1 MIDKL
6 ADRNLFAAFF
16 AIVITAILSS
26 AAFGQAS
33 APSALVTD
41 LYKQH
46 DAKKSPF
53 FQYKNRALVDKYF
66 TKSTA
71 DLIWTDATTVK
82 GEVGALGADP
92 LYDAQDTEIKNFV
105 IGKASLNGEK
115 ATVTVTFENFGE
127 KKIVTFALVTEA
139 GKWKIDD
146 ISYDGGKYTLVSF
159 FKEDAGDAETAEFEG
174 GFQVGPTTCIVRP
187 VKMAFEVKWARG
199 TGVEMFF
206 SKGEVAGKYIFETEA
221 GKNGT
226 TSKFSFDDASYTT
239 GTYIRKD
246 GKTYAIKRLK

>member
-1 MIDKL
+1 MINKL
-6 ADRNLFAAFF
+6 VNRHAFAVLLAV
-16 AIVITAILSS
+16 AITACASV
-26 AAFGQAS
+26 AAFGQTTT
-33 APSALVTD
+33 PSALVAD

-46 DAKKSPF
+46 DAQKSPF

-71 DLIWTDATTVK
+71 DLIWKDATTVK

-92 LYDAQDTEIKNFV
+92 LYDAQDTEIKKFA
-105 IGKASLNGEK
+105 IGKVSTDGEK
-115 ATVTVTFENFGE
+115 ATVLVTFENFGE
-127 KKIVTFALVTEA
+127 KKTISFALLKEA
-139 GKWKIDD
+139 GKWKIED
-146 ISYDGGKYTLVSF
+146 IAYGADYTLVSL
-159 FKEDAGDAETAEFEG
+159 FKNDAASDEMAEFEG
-174 GFQVGPTTCIVRP
+174 GFQVGPTTCIVKP

-206 SKGEVAGKYIFETEA
+206 SKGEVGGKYIFETEA

>member
-6 ADRNLFAAFF
+6 AGPNMFAAFF
-16 AIVITAILSS
+16 TFAMIACASFT
-26 AAFGQAS
+26 AFGQAM
-33 APSALVTD
+33 APAALVAD

-46 DAKKSPF
+46 DAQKGPF
-53 FQYKNRALVDKYF
+53 FQYKDRAIVDKYF
-66 TKSTA
+66 TRSTA
-71 DLIWTDATTVK
+71 DLIWKDATTVK

-92 LYDAQDTEIKNFV
+92 LYDAQDTEIKNFT

-115 ATVTVTFENFGE
+115 ASVTVSFENFGE
-127 KKIVTFALVTEA
+127 KKIITFALVTEG

-146 ISYDGGKYTLVSF
+146 ISYNGGSYTLVGL
-159 FKEDAGDAETAEFEG
+159 FKEDAGSSEMAEFEG
-174 GFQVGPTTCIVRP
+174 GFQVGPTTCIVKP

-206 SKGEVAGKYIFETEA
+206 AKGDVAGKYIFETEA

>member
-1 MIDKL
+1 MINKL
-6 ADRNLFAAFF
+6 ANRNAFALLLAV
-16 AIVITAILSS
+16 AITACASL
-26 AAFGQAS
+26 AAFGQTTT
-33 APSALVTD
+33 PSALVAD

-71 DLIWTDATTVK
+71 DLIWKDATSVK

-92 LYDAQDTEIKNFV
+92 LYDAQDTEIKKFAV
-105 IGKASLNGEK
+105 GKAAITGEK

-127 KKIVTFALVTEA
+127 KKVITFAVVKENA
-139 GKWKIDD
+139 KWKIDD
-146 ISYDGGKYTLVSF
+146 ISYNGGTYTLVSF
-159 FKEDAGDAETAEFEG
+159 FNENPASAEMAEFEG
-174 GFQVGPTTCIVRP
+174 GFQVGPTTCLVKP

-206 SKGEVAGKYIFETEA
+206 SKGEVGGRYIFETEA